1 MYVELA
7 GALYHI
13 GITPHHKAI
22 KVHNSGD
29 QGIVIHLWDTEIENG
44 IRLIDAGIVN
54 YAS

>member
-13 GITPHHKAI
+13 GITPQHKAI
-22 KVHNSGD
+22 KVNNSGD